1 MDTKLNAKSLQII
14 YGMSESNYFS
24 ALQPHKK
31 QLDKL
36 ANYRLSNSGKMIKRQ
51 NYNVQQLEYIIN
63 KILDTPY
70 GYDYNGLT
78 LIKTVEYE
86 KQN

>member
-1 MDTKLNAKSLQII
+1 MDTKLNAKSLQLI
-14 YGMSESNYFS
+14 YEMSESNYFS
-24 ALQPHKK
+24 ALKPHKK

-36 ANYRLSNSGKMIKRQ
+36 ASYRMSEVDGKMIKRQ

-70 GYDYNGLT
+70 GYEYNGLT
-78 LIKTVEYE
+78 LVKTIE
-86 KQN
+86 K